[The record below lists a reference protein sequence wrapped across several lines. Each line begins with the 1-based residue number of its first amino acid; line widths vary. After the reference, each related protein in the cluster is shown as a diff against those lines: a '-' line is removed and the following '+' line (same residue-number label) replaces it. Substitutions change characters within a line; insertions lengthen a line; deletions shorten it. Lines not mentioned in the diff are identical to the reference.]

1 MEYRCIATTV
11 TGFIQQLSCAYL
23 LHGYWFY
30 VSGQIPAHK
39 DERGVDAKLIA
50 KYGIDI
56 SRQSRARRKQA
67 GLANLHY
74 LRFDR
79 TFVLLATHGQHRFF
93 DEEEGNIRDVRRV
106 PIKFS
111 GYSVSV
117 QRGGYQRKVSPESPL
132 KRDDKLRVRVQIG
145 REKYLDLKAYFLD
158 IACKRSVEQL
168 GSELYNLP
176 YEPYAPIRQ
185 QLLNILRLLNKKRK
199 ASGKDL
205 VSPKVLRYRRRIVRP
220 FWTLKEDEA
229 A

>member
-1 MEYRCIATTV
+1 MEYRCACTSPA
-11 TGFIQQLSCAYL
+11 GFVQQLVCCYL
-23 LHGYWFY
+23 PHGYWFY
-30 VSGQIPAHK
+30 VSGKIPEEK
-39 DERGVDAKLIA
+39 DPRGVDAKLVT
-50 KYGIDI
+50 KYGVEI
-56 SRQSRARRKQA
+56 SRQSRARRKLA
-67 GLANLHY
+67 GHANVHY
-74 LRFDR
+74 LRFER

-106 PIKFS
+106 PIKFF

-117 QRGGYQRKVSPESPL
+117 QRGGYRRKLSPESPL
-132 KRDDKLRVRVQIG
+132 ERDDKLRVRVQIG
-145 REKYLDLKAYFLD
+145 RETYLDLKAYFLD